1 VLIAEPQDVLIPDPR
16 GPGRF
21 HYARLAGSGM
31 SALAQ
36 FQAMMG
42 GRVSGSD
49 RAFDRGE
56 RTELRTQL
64 QRLGIEIMPQ
74 DGSGVTDD
82 CAALIV
88 STAVEEKVADF
99 AAARAKSI
107 PIVHRSELLAHFVAY
122 HRTVAVS
129 GTSGKSTVTAM
140 VFEILEG
147 AGRDPSV
154 ITGGDLRLLQARGLP
169 GNAFAGG
176 SDLLVVEADESD
188 GSLVRYAPAVGVI
201 LNLQRDHKEMEE
213 VAAMF
218 AVLRARSREALVV
231 GEDENLNGLAG
242 GALRFGLGPR
252 ADIRGFN
259 VELTPSGSSFTVDD
273 VAFALPVPGRHN
285 VANALAAIAAARA
298 LDVPLADMV
307 APLASFQGV
316 GRRFQTVG
324 AARGVTVV
332 DDFAHNADKI
342 AAALA
347 TAKLNASRVFAVYQ
361 PHGYGPTRFLR
372 RDFVDTFTRELRA
385 HDRLWMLEVFYAG
398 GTASR
403 DFSAADIVEEIAKN
417 GVKAEFAPSR
427 AWLAARIA
435 EVARAGDVVLVMGA
449 RDPSLTDFAREIVA
463 ELDRSGAK
471 A

>member
-1 VLIAEPQDVLIPDPR
+1 VRLSNTDICCLFAFMREGDYVLITEPVELAIPDPK

-21 HYARLAGSGM
+21 HYAGLAGSGM

-56 RTELRTQL
+56 RAELRTQL
-64 QRLGIEIMPQ
+64 ERLGIEIMPQ
-74 DGSGVTDD
+74 DGSGVTGD

-99 AAARAKSI
+99 AAARAENI
-107 PIVHRSELLAHFVAY
+107 PIVHRSELLAHFVASY
-122 HRTVAVS
+122 RTVAVS

-201 LNLQRDHKEMEE
+201 LNLQRDHKEMGE

-218 AVLRARSREALVV
+218 AVLRARSREA
-231 GEDENLNGLAG
+231 
-242 GALRFGLGPR
+242 
-252 ADIRGFN
+252 
-259 VELTPSGSSFTVDD
+259 
-273 VAFALPVPGRHN
+273 
-285 VANALAAIAAARA
+285 AR
-298 LDVPLADMV
+298 LSWP
-307 APLASFQGV
+307 
-316 GRRFQTVG
+316 
-324 AARGVTVV
+324 
-332 DDFAHNADKI
+332 K
-342 AAALA
+342 
-347 TAKLNASRVFAVYQ
+347 
-361 PHGYGPTRFLR
+361 
-372 RDFVDTFTRELRA
+372 
-385 HDRLWMLEVFYAG
+385 
-398 GTASR
+398 
-403 DFSAADIVEEIAKN
+403 SA
-417 GVKAEFAPSR
+417 
-427 AWLAARIA
+427 
-435 EVARAGDVVLVMGA
+435 
-449 RDPSLTDFAREIVA
+449 
-463 ELDRSGAK
+463 
-471 A
+471 